1 MNCHFEQYANPYI
14 DQDKLINFN
23 YFFVRKVMLVK
34 YAQAF
39 IYMPG
44 GFGTL
49 DELFEAI
56 TLIQT
61 HKIERVPVIL
71 GGKSTGRGYCSGWI
85 KQCCTQSEISAL
97 RTWIFFYYR

>member
-1 MNCHFEQYANPYI
+1 
-14 DQDKLINFN
+14 
-23 YFFVRKVMLVK
+23 MLVK

-61 HKIERVPVIL
+61 HKIERACDPDQ
-71 GGKSTGRGYCSGWI
+71 GKSTGRGYCSGWI

-97 RTWIFFYYR
+97 RTWIFFITDDVEAAVTHVTEFYATSPAT